1 MCAPCTCLLQVEAIE
16 VLLEAGASP
25 AEADAKQDTALHY
38 AAWAGNAEAIAVL
51 VAKGAQQLRAVN
63 RRGLVPQQ
71 CAEAKGH
78 AAAAQALQEAAERAG
93 LPPLELEVEEEEGQG
108 PSDSRQ
114 MAPDPAA
121 VAALCAA
128 AAAGE
133 VAALAQLLE
142 AAPVDAQDSEG
153 DAALHHAAKAGQ
165 LAAVQALLAAVA
177 EPNLQNHAGQS
188 PLHWWVDMAG

>member
-1 MCAPCTCLLQVEAIE
+1 MPVQVEAIE

-51 VAKGAQQLRAVN
+51 VAKDTQQLRAVN

-78 AAAAQALQEAAERAG
+78 GAAAQALQEAAERAG
-93 LPPLELEVEEEEGQG
+93 LPPLDAEEEEEEEGQG
-108 PSDSRQ
+108 PSHSRQ
-114 MAPDPAA
+114 AAPDPAA

-133 VAALAQLLE
+133 AAALAQFLE
-142 AAPVDAQDSEG
+142 AAPVDAQDGEG

-165 LAAVQALLAAVA
+165 LEAVQALLAAGA

-188 PLHWWVDMAG
+188 PLHWWVVLAG

>member
-1 MCAPCTCLLQVEAIE
+1 MPCTRPSQVEAIE

-25 AEADAKQDTALHY
+25 EEADAKQDTALHY
-38 AAWAGNAEAIAVL
+38 AAWAGNAEAITVL
-51 VAKGAQQLRAVN
+51 VAKGTQQLRAVN

-93 LPPLELEVEEEEGQG
+93 LPPLEAEEEEEGQG
-108 PSDSRQ
+108 PSHSRQ
-114 MAPDPAA
+114 AAPDPAA

-133 VAALAQLLE
+133 AAALAQLLE
-142 AAPVDAQDSEG
+142 AVPVDAQDLEG

-165 LAAVQALLAAVA
+165 LAAVQALLVAGA

-188 PLHWWVDMAG
+188 PLHWWVGLAG